1 MVVSEPEPGI
11 IQDPNVSAKT
21 EEVIANPNAQ
31 NADTNLIKPLPFVL
45 FIGPLFTANVSK
57 YTLSQLLVT

>member
-1 MVVSEPEPGI
+1 MVVGEPEPGI

-31 NADTNLIKPLPFVL
+31 NADTILIKPLPFVL
-45 FIGPLFTANVSK
+45 FIGFPFTTK
-57 YTLSQLLVT
+57 TLKNTSSQPLVT